1 MPRLELEEDVK
12 NVKKFLNKKAIGFLA
27 AGSILIAIPI
37 IGTTLAGT
45 ITINSGSTGV
55 QFAQGSITTATCDA
69 DITISATSTYSDN
82 FYLKTIT
89 LSGIKLDT
97 GGCAGKTLTVSAAT
111 NANPS
116 IPGTIS
122 SGVTDIAFTI
132 PEAVGDSS
140 TPVDGLPAG
149 ITATAGMVNASG
161 SAYKS
166 DSTEVPYDTAGSIT
180 LTVTTPTLLT
190 STISK
195 FLIQAS

>member
-1 MPRLELEEDVK
+1 MPRLELEEDIK
-12 NVKKFLNKKAIGFLA
+12 NDKKFFNKKAIGFLA
-27 AGSILIAIPI
+27 VGLILILIPV

-45 ITINSGSTGV
+45 ITINSGTAV

-69 DITISATSTYSDN
+69 AITVSATSTYSDD

-89 LSGIKLDT
+89 LSGINLVS
-97 GGCAGKTLTVSAAT
+97 GCEGKTLTVSAAT
-111 NANPS
+111 TATPS

-132 PEAVGDSS
+132 PATVGSSS
-140 TPVDGLPAG
+140 TLVTGLPAG
-149 ITATAGMVNASG
+149 ITATAGMVNSSAV
-161 SAYKS
+161 AYK
-166 DSTEVPYDTAGSIT
+166 TGVAYDEFGSIT

-190 STISK
+190 STVSK

>member
-12 NVKKFLNKKAIGFLA
+12 NVKRFLNKKAIGFLA
-27 AGSILIAIPI
+27 AGSILIALPI

-45 ITINSGSTGV
+45 ITINSGTAV

-69 DITISATSTYSDN
+69 AITISATSTYSND

-89 LSGIKLDT
+89 LSGINLVS
-97 GGCAGKTLTVSAAT
+97 GCEGKTLTVSAAT
-111 NANPS
+111 TASPS

-132 PEAVGDSS
+132 PETVGESS
-140 TPVDGLPAG
+140 TLVTGLPGG

-166 DSTEVPYDTAGSIT
+166 ASTAVPYDTAGSIT

>member
-12 NVKKFLNKKAIGFLA
+12 NDKKFFNKKAIGFLA
-27 AGSILIAIPI
+27 VGLILILIPV

-45 ITINSGSTGV
+45 IRINSDTAV

-69 DITISATSTYSDN
+69 DIFVSATSTYSDN

-89 LSGIKLDT
+89 LSGINLVN
-97 GGCAGKTLTVSAAT
+97 GCEGKTLTVSAAT
-111 NANPS
+111 TATPS
-116 IPGTIS
+116 VPGTIS

-132 PEAVGDSS
+132 PQVVGPLN
-140 TPVDGLPAG
+140 TLVTLPGG
-149 ITATAGMVNASG
+149 ITATAGMVNTSG
-161 SAYKS
+161 TAYK
-166 DSTEVPYDTAGSIT
+166 TATPYDTAGSIT

>member
-12 NVKKFLNKKAIGFLA
+12 NVKRFLNKKAIGFLA

-45 ITINSGSTGV
+45 ITINSGTGV

-69 DITISATSTYSDN
+69 AITISATSTYSND

-89 LSGIKLDT
+89 LSGINLVS
-97 GGCAGKTLTVSAAT
+97 GCEGKTLTVSAAT
-111 NANPS
+111 TASPS

-132 PEAVGDSS
+132 PATVGSSS
-140 TPVDGLPAG
+140 TLVTGLPAG
-149 ITATAGMVNASG
+149 ITATAGMVNASAA
-161 SAYKS
+161 AYKS
-166 DSTEVPYDTAGSIT
+166 ASTAVNYDAAGSIT

-190 STISK
+190 STVSK

>member
-12 NVKKFLNKKAIGFLA
+12 NVKRFLNKKAIGFLA
-27 AGSILIAIPI
+27 AGLILIAIPI

-45 ITINSGSTGV
+45 IRINSGTAV

-69 DITISATSTYSDN
+69 DITVSATSTYSDN

-89 LSGIKLDT
+89 LSGINLVS
-97 GGCAGKTLTVSAAT
+97 GCEGKTLTVSAAT
-111 NANPS
+111 TASPS

-132 PEAVGDSS
+132 PQAVGSSS
-140 TPVDGLPAG
+140 TLVTGLPAG
-149 ITATAGMVNASG
+149 ITATAGMVNG
-161 SAYKS
+161 SAVAYK
-166 DSTEVPYDTAGSIT
+166 TGVPYDTAGSIT

-190 STISK
+190 STVSK

>member
-12 NVKKFLNKKAIGFLA
+12 KSKNFFNKKVIGFLT
-27 AGSILIAIPI
+27 AGAILIAVPI

-45 ITINSGSTGV
+45 ITINSGNAV
-55 QFAQGSITTATCDA
+55 QFAQGSITTATCDSA
-69 DITISATSTYSDN
+69 ITISATSTYSDD

-89 LSGIKLDT
+89 LSGINLVS
-97 GGCAGKTLTVSAAT
+97 GCEGKTLTVSAAT
-111 NANPS
+111 TASPS

-122 SGVTDIAFTI
+122 SGVTDISFTI
-132 PEAVGDSS
+132 PSAVGTTS
-140 TPVDGLPAG
+140 TAVTGLPAG

-161 SAYKS
+161 AAYKS
-166 DSTEVPYDTAGSIT
+166 AATAVNYDAAGAVT

>member
-12 NVKKFLNKKAIGFLA
+12 NVKRFLNKKAIGFLA
-27 AGSILIAIPI
+27 AGLILIAIPV

-45 ITINSGSTGV
+45 ITINSGTAV

-69 DITISATSTYSDN
+69 DIIVSATSTYSDN

-89 LSGIKLDT
+89 LSGINLVS
-97 GGCAGKTLTVSAAT
+97 GCEGKTLTVSAAT
-111 NANPS
+111 TASPS

-132 PEAVGDSS
+132 PATYGSAS
-140 TPVDGLPAG
+140 TLVTGLPAG
-149 ITATAGMVNASG
+149 ITATTGMVNASG

-166 DSTEVPYDTAGSIT
+166 ATTAVPYDTAGSIT

-190 STISK
+190 STVSK

>member
-45 ITINSGSTGV
+45 ITINSGTAV

-69 DITISATSTYSDN
+69 DITISATSTYSND

-89 LSGIKLDT
+89 LSGINLVS
-97 GGCAGKTLTVSAAT
+97 GCEGKTLTVSAAT
-111 NANPS
+111 TASPS

-132 PEAVGDSS
+132 PLAVDTTS
-140 TPVDGLPAG
+140 TPVTGLPAG

-166 DSTEVPYDTAGSIT
+166 ASTAVPYDAAGSIT

-190 STISK
+190 STVSK

>member
-12 NVKKFLNKKAIGFLA
+12 NVKRFLNKKAIGFLA
-27 AGSILIAIPI
+27 AGSILIALPI

-45 ITINSGSTGV
+45 ITINSGTAV

-69 DITISATSTYSDN
+69 AITISATSTYSND

-89 LSGIKLDT
+89 LSGINLVS
-97 GGCAGKTLTVSAAT
+97 GCEGKTLTVSAAT
-111 NANPS
+111 TASPS

-132 PEAVGDSS
+132 PATVGSSS
-140 TPVDGLPAG
+140 TLVTGLPAG
-149 ITATAGMVNASG
+149 ITATAGMVNSSAV
-161 SAYKS
+161 AYK
-166 DSTEVPYDTAGSIT
+166 TGVAYDEFGSIT

-190 STISK
+190 STVSK

>member
-12 NVKKFLNKKAIGFLA
+12 NVKRFLNKKAIAFLA
-27 AGSILIAIPI
+27 AGLILIAIPV

-45 ITINSGSTGV
+45 ITINSGTAV

-69 DITISATSTYSDN
+69 DITVSATSTYSDN

-89 LSGIKLDT
+89 LSGINLVS
-97 GGCAGKTLTVSAAT
+97 GCEGKTLTVSAAT
-111 NANPS
+111 TASPS

-132 PEAVGDSS
+132 PATVGSAS
-140 TPVDGLPAG
+140 TLVTGLPAG
-149 ITATAGMVNASG
+149 ITATAGMVNG
-161 SAYKS
+161 SALAYK
-166 DSTEVPYDTAGSIT
+166 TGVAYDAFGSIT

-190 STISK
+190 STVSK

>member
-37 IGTTLAGT
+37 IGTTLAAT
-45 ITINSGSTGV
+45 ITINSGTAV

-69 DITISATSTYSDN
+69 AITISATSTYSND

-89 LSGIKLDT
+89 LSGINLVS
-97 GGCAGKTLTVSAAT
+97 GCEGKTLTVSAAT
-111 NANPS
+111 TASPS

-132 PEAVGDSS
+132 PATVGSSS
-140 TPVDGLPAG
+140 TLVTGLPSG
-149 ITATAGMVNASG
+149 ITASAGMVNG
-161 SAYKS
+161 SAVAYK
-166 DSTEVPYDTAGSIT
+166 TGVAYDEFGSIT

-190 STISK
+190 STVSK

>member
-12 NVKKFLNKKAIGFLA
+12 NVKRFLNKKAIGFLA
-27 AGSILIAIPI
+27 AGLILIAIPV

-55 QFAQGSITTATCDA
+55 QFAQGSIQTATCDS
-69 DITISATSTYSDN
+69 DITVSATSTYSDN

-89 LSGIKLDT
+89 LSGINLVS
-97 GGCAGKTLTVSAAT
+97 GCEGKTLTVSAAT
-111 NANPS
+111 TASPS

-122 SGVTDIAFTI
+122 SGVTDISFRI
-132 PEAVGDSS
+132 PLAADTTS
-140 TPVDGLPAG
+140 TPVTGLPAG

-166 DSTEVPYDTAGSIT
+166 ASTAVPYDTAGSIT
-180 LTVTTPTLLT
+180 LTATTPTLLT
-190 STISK
+190 STVSK

>member
-12 NVKKFLNKKAIGFLA
+12 NVKRFLNKKAIGFLA
-27 AGSILIAIPI
+27 AGSILIALPI

-45 ITINSGSTGV
+45 ITINSGTAV
-55 QFAQGSITTATCDA
+55 QFAQGSITTATCDDA
-69 DITISATSTYSDN
+69 IRISATSTYSND

-89 LSGIKLDT
+89 LSGIDLV
-97 GGCAGKTLTVSAAT
+97 GGCEGMTLTVSAAT
-111 NANPS
+111 TASPS

-132 PEAVGDSS
+132 PSTVGSSS
-140 TPVDGLPAG
+140 TLVTGLPAG
-149 ITATAGMVNASG
+149 ITATAGMVNSSAV
-161 SAYKS
+161 AYK
-166 DSTEVPYDTAGSIT
+166 TGVAYDESGSIT

-190 STISK
+190 STVSK

>member
-12 NVKKFLNKKAIGFLA
+12 NVKRFLNKKAIGFFA
-27 AGSILIAIPI
+27 AGLILIAIPV

-45 ITINSGSTGV
+45 ITINSGTAV

-69 DITISATSTYSDN
+69 DITVSATSTYSDN

-89 LSGIKLDT
+89 LSGINLVS
-97 GGCAGKTLTVSAAT
+97 GCEGKTLTVSAAT
-111 NANPS
+111 TATPS

-132 PEAVGDSS
+132 PATVGSAS
-140 TPVDGLPAG
+140 TLVTGLPAG
-149 ITATAGMVNASG
+149 ISATTGMVNASG

-166 DSTEVPYDTAGSIT
+166 ATTGVPYDTAGSIT

-190 STISK
+190 STVSK

>member
-1 MPRLELEEDVK
+1 MPRLELEQDVK
-12 NVKKFLNKKAIGFLA
+12 NVKRFLNKKVIGFLA

-45 ITINSGSTGV
+45 ITINTGNAV

-69 DITISATSTYSDN
+69 DIAISATSTYSND

-89 LSGIKLDT
+89 LSGINLVS
-97 GGCAGKTLTVSAAT
+97 GCEGKTLTVSAAT
-111 NANPS
+111 NASPS

-132 PEAVGDSS
+132 PAAVGSSS
-140 TPVDGLPAG
+140 TLVTGLPSG
-149 ITATAGMVNASG
+149 ITATAGMVNASAA
-161 SAYKS
+161 AYKS
-166 DSTEVPYDTAGSIT
+166 TSTAVNYDAAGSIT

-190 STISK
+190 STVSK

>member
-12 NVKKFLNKKAIGFLA
+12 NVKRFLNKKAIGFLA
-27 AGSILIAIPI
+27 AGSILIAFPI

-45 ITINSGSTGV
+45 ITINSGTAV

-69 DITISATSTYSDN
+69 AITVSATSTYSDD

-89 LSGIKLDT
+89 LSGINLVS
-97 GGCAGKTLTVSAAT
+97 GCEGKTLTVSAAT
-111 NANPS
+111 TATPS
-116 IPGTIS
+116 IPGTINS

-132 PEAVGDSS
+132 PATVGSAS
-140 TPVDGLPAG
+140 TLVTGLPAG
-149 ITATAGMVNASG
+149 ITATSGMVNASG
-161 SAYKS
+161 AAYKS
-166 DSTEVPYDTAGSIT
+166 ATTAVNYDAAGSIT

-190 STISK
+190 STVSK

>member
-45 ITINSGSTGV
+45 ITINSGTGV
-55 QFAQGSITTATCDA
+55 QFAQGSITTATCDES
-69 DITISATSTYSDN
+69 ITVSATSTYSDN

-111 NANPS
+111 TASPS

-132 PEAVGDSS
+132 PETVGESS
-140 TPVDGLPAG
+140 TLVTGLPGG

-166 DSTEVPYDTAGSIT
+166 ASTAVPYDTAGSIT

>member
-12 NVKKFLNKKAIGFLA
+12 NVKRFLNKKAIGFLA

-45 ITINSGSTGV
+45 ITINSGTGV
-55 QFAQGSITTATCDA
+55 QFAQGSITTATCDES
-69 DITISATSTYSDN
+69 ITVSATSTYSDN

-111 NANPS
+111 TASPS

-132 PEAVGDSS
+132 PATVGSSS
-140 TPVDGLPAG
+140 TLVTGLPGG
-149 ITATAGMVNASG
+149 ITASAGMVNG
-161 SAYKS
+161 SAVAYK
-166 DSTEVPYDTAGSIT
+166 TGVAYDEFGSIT

-190 STISK
+190 STVSK

>member
-12 NVKKFLNKKAIGFLA
+12 NVKRFLNKKAIGFLA
-27 AGSILIAIPI
+27 AGLILIAIPV

-45 ITINSGSTGV
+45 ITINSGTAV

-69 DITISATSTYSDN
+69 DISVSATSTYSDN

-89 LSGIKLDT
+89 LSGINLVS
-97 GGCAGKTLTVSAAT
+97 GCEGKTLTVSAAT
-111 NANPS
+111 TASPS

-122 SGVTDIAFTI
+122 SGVTDIAFKI
-132 PEAVGDSS
+132 PATVGSSS
-140 TPVDGLPAG
+140 TLVDGLPAG
-149 ITATAGMVNASG
+149 ITATSGMVNASG
-161 SAYKS
+161 AAYKS
-166 DSTEVPYDTAGSIT
+166 ATTAVNYDAAGSIT

-190 STISK
+190 STVSK

>member
-12 NVKKFLNKKAIGFLA
+12 NVKRFLNKKAIGFLA
-27 AGSILIAIPI
+27 AGSILIALPI

-45 ITINSGSTGV
+45 ITINSGTAV

-69 DITISATSTYSDN
+69 AITISATSTYSND

-89 LSGIKLDT
+89 LSGINLVS
-97 GGCAGKTLTVSAAT
+97 GCEGKTLTVSAAT
-111 NANPS
+111 TASPS

-122 SGVTDIAFTI
+122 SGVTDISFTI
-132 PEAVGDSS
+132 PLAADTTS
-140 TPVDGLPAG
+140 TPVTGLPAG

-166 DSTEVPYDTAGSIT
+166 ASTAVNYDAAGSIT

-190 STISK
+190 STVSK

>member
-12 NVKKFLNKKAIGFLA
+12 NVKRFLNKKAIGFLA
-27 AGSILIAIPI
+27 AGLILIAIPV

-45 ITINSGSTGV
+45 ITINSGTAV

-69 DITISATSTYSDN
+69 DITVSATSTYSDN

-89 LSGIKLDT
+89 LSGINLVS
-97 GGCAGKTLTVSAAT
+97 GCEGKTLTVSAAT
-111 NANPS
+111 TASPS

-132 PEAVGDSS
+132 PAIVGSSS
-140 TPVDGLPAG
+140 TLVTGLPAG

-161 SAYKS
+161 SAYK
-166 DSTEVPYDTAGSIT
+166 TAVPYDATGSIT

-190 STISK
+190 STVSK

>member
-12 NVKKFLNKKAIGFLA
+12 NVKRFLNKKAIAFLA
-27 AGSILIAIPI
+27 AGLILIAIPV

-45 ITINSGSTGV
+45 ITINSGTAV

-69 DITISATSTYSDN
+69 DIIVSATSTYSDN

-89 LSGIKLDT
+89 LSGINLVS
-97 GGCAGKTLTVSAAT
+97 GCEGKTLTVSAAT
-111 NANPS
+111 NASPS

-132 PEAVGDSS
+132 PATVGSAS
-140 TPVDGLPAG
+140 TLVTGLPAG
-149 ITATAGMVNASG
+149 ITATTGMVNASG

-166 DSTEVPYDTAGSIT
+166 ATTAVPYDTAGSIT

-190 STISK
+190 STVSK

>member
-45 ITINSGSTGV
+45 ITINSGTAV

-69 DITISATSTYSDN
+69 AITISATSTYSND

-89 LSGIKLDT
+89 LSGINLVS
-97 GGCAGKTLTVSAAT
+97 GCEGKTLTVSAAT
-111 NANPS
+111 TASPS

-132 PEAVGDSS
+132 PATVGTES
-140 TPVDGLPAG
+140 TLVTGLPAG
-149 ITATAGMVNASG
+149 ITATAGMVNASAA
-161 SAYKS
+161 AYKS
-166 DSTEVPYDTAGSIT
+166 ASTAVNYDAAGSIT

-190 STISK
+190 STVSK

>member
-12 NVKKFLNKKAIGFLA
+12 NVKRFLNKKAIGFLA
-27 AGSILIAIPI
+27 AGLILIAIPV

-45 ITINSGSTGV
+45 ITINSGTAV
-55 QFAQGSITTATCDA
+55 QFAQGSITTATCDT
-69 DITISATSTYSDN
+69 DITVSATSTYSDN

-89 LSGIKLDT
+89 LSGINLVS
-97 GGCAGKTLTVSAAT
+97 GCEGKTLTVSAAT
-111 NANPS
+111 NASPS

-122 SGVTDIAFTI
+122 SGVTDIAFKI
-132 PEAVGDSS
+132 PLTVGSSS
-140 TPVDGLPAG
+140 TLVTGLPAG

-166 DSTEVPYDTAGSIT
+166 ATTAVPYDTTGSIT

-190 STISK
+190 STVSK

>member
-12 NVKKFLNKKAIGFLA
+12 NVKRFLNKKAIGFLA
-27 AGSILIAIPI
+27 AGSILIAFPI

-45 ITINSGSTGV
+45 ITINSGTAV
-55 QFAQGSITTATCDA
+55 QFAQGSITTATCDSA
-69 DITISATSTYSDN
+69 ITVSATSTYSDD

-89 LSGIKLDT
+89 LSGINLVS
-97 GGCAGKTLTVSAAT
+97 GCEGKTLTVSAAT
-111 NANPS
+111 TARPS

-132 PEAVGDSS
+132 PATVGESS
-140 TPVDGLPAG
+140 TLVTGLPAG
-149 ITATAGMVNASG
+149 ITATSGMVNASG
-161 SAYKS
+161 AAYKS
-166 DSTEVPYDTAGSIT
+166 ATTAVNYDAAGSIT

-190 STISK
+190 STVSK

>member
-12 NVKKFLNKKAIGFLA
+12 NVKRFLNKKAIGFLA
-27 AGSILIAIPI
+27 AGLILIAIPV

-45 ITINSGSTGV
+45 ITINSGTAV

-69 DITISATSTYSDN
+69 DITVSATSTYSDN

-89 LSGIKLDT
+89 LSGINLVS
-97 GGCAGKTLTVSAAT
+97 GCEGKTLTVSAAT
-111 NANPS
+111 TASPS
-116 IPGTIS
+116 IAGTIS

-132 PEAVGDSS
+132 PATVGSSS
-140 TPVDGLPAG
+140 TLVTGLPAG

-166 DSTEVPYDTAGSIT
+166 ASTAVPYDTAGSIT
-180 LTVTTPTLLT
+180 LTATTPTLLT
-190 STISK
+190 STVSK

>member
-12 NVKKFLNKKAIGFLA
+12 NVKRFLNKKAIGFLA
-27 AGSILIAIPI
+27 AGSILIALPI

-45 ITINSGSTGV
+45 ITINSGTAV

-69 DITISATSTYSDN
+69 AITISATSTYSND

-89 LSGIKLDT
+89 LSGINLVS
-97 GGCAGKTLTVSAAT
+97 GCEGKTLTVSAAT
-111 NANPS
+111 TASPS

-132 PEAVGDSS
+132 PATVGSSS
-140 TPVDGLPAG
+140 TLVTGLPAG
-149 ITATAGMVNASG
+149 ITATAGMVNSSAV
-161 SAYKS
+161 AYK
-166 DSTEVPYDTAGSIT
+166 TGVAYDEFGSIT

>member
-12 NVKKFLNKKAIGFLA
+12 NVKRFLNKKAIGFLA
-27 AGSILIAIPI
+27 AGLILIAIPV

-45 ITINSGSTGV
+45 ITINSGTAV

-69 DITISATSTYSDN
+69 AITVSATSTYSDD

-89 LSGIKLDT
+89 LSGINLVS
-97 GGCAGKTLTVSAAT
+97 GCEGKTLTVSAAT
-111 NANPS
+111 TATPS

-132 PEAVGDSS
+132 PATVGSAS
-140 TPVDGLPAG
+140 TLVTGLPAG
-149 ITATAGMVNASG
+149 ITATSGMVNASG
-161 SAYKS
+161 AAYKS
-166 DSTEVPYDTAGSIT
+166 ATTAVNYDAAGSIT
-180 LTVTTPTLLT
+180 LTVTAPTLLT
-190 STISK
+190 STVSK

>member
-12 NVKKFLNKKAIGFLA
+12 NVKRFLNKKAIGFLA
-27 AGSILIAIPI
+27 AGLILIAIPV

-45 ITINSGSTGV
+45 ITINSGTAV

-69 DITISATSTYSDN
+69 DITVSATSTYSDN

-89 LSGIKLDT
+89 LSGINLVS
-97 GGCAGKTLTVSAAT
+97 GCEGKTLTVSAAT
-111 NANPS
+111 TASPS
-116 IPGTIS
+116 IAGTIS

-132 PEAVGDSS
+132 PATVGSSS
-140 TPVDGLPAG
+140 TLVTGLPAG

-166 DSTEVPYDTAGSIT
+166 ASTAVPYDTAGSIT

-190 STISK
+190 STVSK

>member
-12 NVKKFLNKKAIGFLA
+12 NVKRFLNRKAIGFLV
-27 AGSILIAIPI
+27 AGLILIAIPV

-45 ITINSGSTGV
+45 ITINSGTAV

-69 DITISATSTYSDN
+69 DITVSATSTYSDN

-89 LSGIKLDT
+89 LSGINLVS
-97 GGCAGKTLTVSAAT
+97 GCEGKTLTVSAAT
-111 NANPS
+111 TASPS

-132 PEAVGDSS
+132 PSTVGSAS
-140 TPVDGLPAG
+140 TLVTGLPAG
-149 ITATAGMVNASG
+149 ITATTGMVNASG

-166 DSTEVPYDTAGSIT
+166 ATTAVPYDTAGSIT

-190 STISK
+190 STVSK

>member
-12 NVKKFLNKKAIGFLA
+12 NVKRFLNKKAIAFLA
-27 AGSILIAIPI
+27 AGLILIAIPV

-45 ITINSGSTGV
+45 ITINSGTAV

-69 DITISATSTYSDN
+69 DITVSATSTYSDN

-89 LSGIKLDT
+89 LSGINLVS
-97 GGCAGKTLTVSAAT
+97 GCEGKTLTVSAAT
-111 NANPS
+111 TAIPS
-116 IPGTIS
+116 VPGTIS

-132 PEAVGDSS
+132 PQVVGSS
-140 TPVDGLPAG
+140 NTLVTLPGG
-149 ITATAGMVNASG
+149 ITATAGMVNTSG
-161 SAYKS
+161 TAYK
-166 DSTEVPYDTAGSIT
+166 TATPYDTAGSIT

>member
-1 MPRLELEEDVK
+1 M
-12 NVKKFLNKKAIGFLA
+12 
-27 AGSILIAIPI
+27 
-37 IGTTLAGT
+37 
-45 ITINSGSTGV
+45 
-55 QFAQGSITTATCDA
+55 
-69 DITISATSTYSDN
+69 
-82 FYLKTIT
+82 
-89 LSGIKLDT
+89 DT

-111 NANPS
+111 TASPS

-132 PEAVGDSS
+132 PETVGESS
-140 TPVDGLPAG
+140 TLVTGLPGG

-166 DSTEVPYDTAGSIT
+166 ASTAVPYDTAGSIT

>member
-12 NVKKFLNKKAIGFLA
+12 NVKRFLNKKAIGFLA
-27 AGSILIAIPI
+27 AGLILIAIPV

-45 ITINSGSTGV
+45 ITINSGTAV

-69 DITISATSTYSDN
+69 DIIVSATSTYSDN

-89 LSGIKLDT
+89 LSGINLVS
-97 GGCAGKTLTVSAAT
+97 GCEGKTLTVSAAT
-111 NANPS
+111 TASPS

-122 SGVTDIAFTI
+122 SGVTDIAFKI
-132 PEAVGDSS
+132 PATVGSSS
-140 TPVDGLPAG
+140 TLVDGLPAG
-149 ITATAGMVNASG
+149 ITATSGMVNASG
-161 SAYKS
+161 AAYKS
-166 DSTEVPYDTAGSIT
+166 ATTAVNYDAAGSIT

-190 STISK
+190 STVSK

>member
-12 NVKKFLNKKAIGFLA
+12 NVKRFLNKKAIGFLA
-27 AGSILIAIPI
+27 AGSILIALPI

-45 ITINSGSTGV
+45 ITINSGTAV

-69 DITISATSTYSDN
+69 DIIVSATSTYSDN

-89 LSGIKLDT
+89 LSGINLVS
-97 GGCAGKTLTVSAAT
+97 GCEGKTLTVSAAT
-111 NANPS
+111 TASPS

-132 PEAVGDSS
+132 PATVGSSS
-140 TPVDGLPAG
+140 TLVTGLPAG
-149 ITATAGMVNASG
+149 ITATAGMVNSSAV
-161 SAYKS
+161 AYK
-166 DSTEVPYDTAGSIT
+166 TGVAYDEFGSIT

-190 STISK
+190 STVSK